1 MPTIKVPEITIP
13 TVDIPS
19 VPFVSDNVLTGLQ
32 PACDLVNR
40 DLKITQNPTIVFYN
54 RKQYATCPQGPITT
68 TTPVEEDKTTA
79 PKAERQKFRSIAY
92 DPNDTI
98 ETEGSSRYTEGIP
111 LKGVFMSQGEEK
123 EEEQELSPCPPKSP
137 PYRPGD
143 WRNELRLE
151 RLVKYERGL
160 LEGSCD
166 AIWEKVPFVDQYIPT
181 ASVVVSTAVI
191 ASVAA
196 TTPVILQLVKPL
208 VKNVI
213 KKLTKK
219 KEKSN

>member
-1 MPTIKVPEITIP
+1 MPTIKVPDIKIPKVEIPETPYIP
-13 TVDIPS
+13 ETVLIG
-19 VPFVSDNVLTGLQ
+19 DN
-32 PACDLVNR
+32 PACDLINR
-40 DLKITQNPTIVFYN
+40 DLQITENPTIVFHN
-54 RKQYATCPQGPITT
+54 RKAYATCPNGQAVSSNTQPIKAK
-68 TTPVEEDKTTA
+68 PQPKT
-79 PKAERQKFRSIAY
+79 FRPIIY
-92 DPNDTI
+92 DAQDTI
-98 ETEGSSRYTEGIP
+98 ETEGTYNYQK
-111 LKGVFMSQGEEK
+111 KGTGTNINLGQQEEN
-123 EEEQELSPCPPKSP
+123 EEVELVPCPPKNA

-191 ASVAA
+191 SSIAA
-196 TTPVILQLVKPL
+196 TTPLLLNIVKPL

-219 KEKSN
+219 KEKPNQP

>member
-1 MPTIKVPEITIP
+1 MPTIKVPDIKIPKVEIPETPYIP
-13 TVDIPS
+13 ETVLIGE
-19 VPFVSDNVLTGLQ
+19 N
-32 PACDLVNR
+32 PACDLSNR
-40 DLKITQNPTIVFYN
+40 DIELSENPTIIFHG
-54 RKQYATCPQGPITT
+54 RKAYATCPNGQAIGGTQPIKVQ
-68 TTPVEEDKTTA
+68 PEAKT
-79 PKAERQKFRSIAY
+79 FRPIVY
-92 DPNDTI
+92 DAQDTI
-98 ETEGSSRYTEGIP
+98 ETEGTYNYQK
-111 LKGVFMSQGEEK
+111 KGTGTNINLGEQK
-123 EEEQELSPCPPKSP
+123 ENEDVELVPCPPKNA

-191 ASVAA
+191 SSIAA
-196 TTPVILQLVKPL
+196 TTPLLLNIVKPL

-219 KEKSN
+219 KEKPNQP

>member
-1 MPTIKVPEITIP
+1 MPTIKVPDIKIPKVEIPETPYIP
-13 TVDIPS
+13 ETVLIGE
-19 VPFVSDNVLTGLQ
+19 N
-32 PACDLVNR
+32 PACDLSNR
-40 DLKITQNPTIVFYN
+40 DIELSENPTIIFHG
-54 RKQYATCPQGPITT
+54 RKAYATCPNGQAIGGTQPIKVQ
-68 TTPVEEDKTTA
+68 PEAKT
-79 PKAERQKFRSIAY
+79 FRPIVY
-92 DPNDTI
+92 DAQDTI
-98 ETEGSSRYTEGIP
+98 ETEGTYNYQK
-111 LKGVFMSQGEEK
+111 KGSANNLNVNQKEEK
-123 EEEQELSPCPPKSP
+123 EIELVPCPPKSP

-166 AIWEKVPFVDQYIPT
+166 AIWEEVPFVDQYIPT

-208 VKNVI
+208 VKNLI

-219 KEKSN
+219 KDKVE

>member
-1 MPTIKVPEITIP
+1 MPTIKVPEIKIP
-13 TVDIPS
+13 KVEIPETPYIPETVLIGDK
-19 VPFVSDNVLTGLQ
+19 
-32 PACDLVNR
+32 PACDLTNR
-40 DLKITQNPTIVFYN
+40 DIELSENPTIIFHG
-54 RKQYATCPQGPITT
+54 RKAYATCPNGQAISGTQPI
-68 TTPVEEDKTTA
+68 KTQPEAKT
-79 PKAERQKFRSIAY
+79 FRPIVY
-92 DPNDTI
+92 DAQDTI
-98 ETEGSSRYTEGIP
+98 ETEGTYNFQKKATGTNINLGQQE
-111 LKGVFMSQGEEK
+111 EEK
-123 EEEQELSPCPPKSP
+123 DVELVPCPPKNA

-191 ASVAA
+191 SSIAA
-196 TTPVILQLVKPL
+196 TTPLLLNIVKPL

-219 KEKSN
+219 KEKPNQP

>member
-1 MPTIKVPEITIP
+1 MPTIKVPDIKIPKVEIPETPYIP
-13 TVDIPS
+13 ETVLIG
-19 VPFVSDNVLTGLQ
+19 DN
-32 PACDLVNR
+32 PACDLINR
-40 DLKITQNPTIVFYN
+40 DLQITENPTIVFHN
-54 RKQYATCPQGPITT
+54 RKAYATCPNGQAVSSNTQPTKAQPQLKTFRPI
-68 TTPVEEDKTTA
+68 V
-79 PKAERQKFRSIAY
+79 Y
-92 DPNDTI
+92 DAQDTI
-98 ETEGSSRYTEGIP
+98 ETEGTYNYQK
-111 LKGVFMSQGEEK
+111 KGSANNLNVNQKEEK
-123 EEEQELSPCPPKSP
+123 EIELVPCPPKSA

-166 AIWEKVPFVDQYIPT
+166 AIWEEVPFVDQYIPT

-208 VKNVI
+208 VKNLI

-219 KEKSN
+219 KEKPN

>member
-1 MPTIKVPEITIP
+1 MPTIKVPEIKIP
-13 TVDIPS
+13 KVDIPETPYIPET
-19 VPFVSDNVLTGLQ
+19 VLIGDNL
-32 PACDLVNR
+32 ACDLINR
-40 DLKITQNPTIVFYN
+40 DLQITENPTIVFHN
-54 RKQYATCPQGPITT
+54 RKAYATCPNGQAVSSNTQPIKAK
-68 TTPVEEDKTTA
+68 PQPKT
-79 PKAERQKFRSIAY
+79 FRPIIY
-92 DPNDTI
+92 DAQDTI
-98 ETEGSSRYTEGIP
+98 ETEGTYNYQK
-111 LKGVFMSQGEEK
+111 KGTGTNINLGQQEEN
-123 EEEQELSPCPPKSP
+123 EEVELVPCPPKNA

-191 ASVAA
+191 SSIAA
-196 TTPVILQLVKPL
+196 TTPLLLNIVKPL

-219 KEKSN
+219 KEKPNQP